1 MRAVQILGDLATHF
15 LGLWTPNTRPGTR
28 TQNLKIRSLALYP
41 IEPAGHNVSFLS
53 SDNSVSDTGTRTPA
67 RGVKTL
73 DPNQLDYIGLWWGV
87 GPRLTLM
94 GIEPISLPCKGS
106 VLTTTP

>member
-15 LGLWTPNTRPGTR
+15 WGCGPRTPDLGLEPRTSRLEVLRSIQLSQPG
-28 TQNLKIRSLALYP
+28 IM
-41 IEPAGHNVSFLS
+41 VSFRS

-73 DPNQLDYIGLWWGV
+73 DPNQLDYIGFGDPN
-87 GPRLTLM
+87 GNRTH
-94 GIEPISLPCKGS
+94 ISS
-106 VLTTTP
+106 V